1 MIRTIKDLQKAIE
14 DIPEDNIIY
23 VKDWNRNIFD
33 ISCIDDATSIGFWE
47 LKLSDTCT
55 AYSNNNDGKSKRRM
69 DALYCADCGSRRVV
83 MAKWVNPNTREIGD
97 CYSSMDDK
105 QCCWCDNCNKHVGL
119 MTLPELWERLSEI
132 PVNNDDEIE
141 DDFLGFDAGT
151 SKFDVWHWF
160 DERCPNNLHD
170 DLMYRYQ

>member
-1 MIRTIKDLQKAIE
+1 
-14 DIPEDNIIY
+14 
-23 VKDWNRNIFD
+23 
-33 ISCIDDATSIGFWE
+33 
-47 LKLSDTCT
+47 
-55 AYSNNNDGKSKRRM
+55 
-69 DALYCADCGSRRVV
+69 
-83 MAKWVNPNTREIGD
+83 
-97 CYSSMDDK
+97 
-105 QCCWCDNCNKHVGL
+105 